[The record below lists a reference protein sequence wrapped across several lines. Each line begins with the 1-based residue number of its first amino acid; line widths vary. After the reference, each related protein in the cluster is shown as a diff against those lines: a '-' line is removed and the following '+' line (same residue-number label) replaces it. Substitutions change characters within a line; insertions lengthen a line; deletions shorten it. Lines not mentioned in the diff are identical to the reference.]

1 MNFLDFDRFIN
12 ESEDEE
18 EKRRSVAA
26 KSPMTPVLKKSLE
39 RIGKAFQ
46 TDEDIVKAIE
56 LLGFKREPLKPNS
69 NGAEYIFVYDK
80 DPETGHTSRY
90 ITYDSG
96 YVRSIAP
103 KGAWARR
110 FSKFTHSSTPVS
122 DQYIPT
128 KRERLLLV
136 FRRALKKSDF
146 YQMWLKTNLTS
157 DDPIAEF
164 FEKKKGALMG
174 RKYGIT

>member
-1 MNFLDFDRFIN
+1 MNFLDFDEYIN
-12 ESEDEE
+12 ESE
-18 EKRRSVAA
+18 RRSVAA

-39 RIGKAFQ
+39 RIGKGFQ

-69 NGAEYIFVYDK
+69 NGAEYIFVYGK
-80 DPETGHTSRY
+80 DPETGLESRY
-90 ITYDSG
+90 ITYDNG
-96 YVRSIAP
+96 YVRAIIP
-103 KGAWARR
+103 KGSWGRR
-110 FSKFTHSSTPVS
+110 FSKDTHNMTPIS

-136 FRRALKKSDF
+136 FRRALKKSDL

-164 FEKKKGALMG
+164 FEKKRGTLMG
-174 RKYGIT
+174 RKYGLA